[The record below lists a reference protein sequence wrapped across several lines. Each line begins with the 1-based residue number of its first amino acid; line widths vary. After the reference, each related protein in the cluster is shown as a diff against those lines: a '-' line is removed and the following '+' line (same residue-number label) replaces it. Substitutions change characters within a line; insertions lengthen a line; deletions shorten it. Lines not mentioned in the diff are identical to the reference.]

1 MLKKQHKF
9 PLVDNVEMRL
19 RMGVR
24 EVRWYS
30 RQGVILTMFLICTNN
45 TIVGSSPSSRLLLT
59 VLLLSVL
66 RQPVLQTF
74 NFRSLLVDNCLRAL
88 KSISHEEDQ
97 TLWVAAPSS
106 RGDLDGEVGGREEG
120 KDLGGDVVAAVVH
133 ALAE

>member
-1 MLKKQHKF
+1 
-9 PLVDNVEMRL
+9 
-19 RMGVR
+19 MGVR

-45 TIVGSSPSSRLLLT
+45 TIVSSSLSSRLLLT

-97 TLWVAAPSS
+97 TFWVALHLVGVIWTGRWA
-106 RGDLDGEVGGREEG
+106 GDRKERITEVT
-120 KDLGGDVVAAVVH
+120 L
-133 ALAE
+133 